1 MQKDLFKSF
10 EKCANYST
18 IAIVV
23 FNTINTMSRFKNV
36 SRDRIITNIFDKI
49 KSKAASVNA

>member
-10 EKCANYST
+10 EKCANYSV
-18 IAIVV
+18 ISVVV
-23 FNTINTMSRFKNV
+23 FNTINTMTRFKNV